1 MYYPKDLVNGG
12 GKVKK
17 ATCLSFH
24 SMWLCC
30 DNALYRPVHHLWAQ
44 VREALWPDQLGDT
57 GQTMMNSAS
66 VDLARRISDLPVEQ
80 LWDNHIFLL
89 SIFFFSFFFFNLFWM
104 GSLWEYAVW
113 KGTISHVRP
122 GGFLPRASLPSS
134 QITNFKKVY
143 SFTPLIAWTPVLA

>member
-1 MYYPKDLVNGG
+1 MYYPKDLVNRG

-89 SIFFFSFFFFNLFWM
+89 SIFFFFFLIYFGWGVCGNMQF
-104 GSLWEYAVW
+104 GKAPSLMCIQVAFYPGPPYLAPRLQTLR
-113 KGTISHVRP
+113 KCIPSH
-122 GGFLPRASLPSS
+122 L
-134 QITNFKKVY
+134 
-143 SFTPLIAWTPVLA
+143 